1 MRKFAC
7 DFETNVS
14 ETDCRV
20 WAYSI
25 AEIGK
30 PDNFMYGNNIED
42 FITWCANPRENYQ
55 CYFHNGK
62 FDFEYIFSY
71 LLSNGFRC
79 IKDKKEKADKTFTT
93 LISDM
98 GQFYSMEIYFKI
110 KDSKHVNK
118 VTIIDSLKILNFSV
132 EKIAKDLK
140 LPVQKLDLDY
150 ETIREVGHE
159 LTKHE
164 IDYIRNDVVIMAM
177 ALDGIFKQKLT
188 KMTIGS
194 DALSHYKKIN
204 KNFKTY
210 YPILPFEIDK
220 DIRR

>member
-25 AEIGK
+25 AEIGN

-140 LPVQKLDLDY
+140 LPVQKLTLDY

-210 YPILPFEIDK
+210 YPILPYEIDK